1 MSDHSVKYFP
11 RARLSA
17 DNLRLVAEARK
28 AIDRSLK
35 RLRDTR
41 PLTDPHRLSPH
52 LTRNFVSIAETGHE
66 WRVIVEEAGIGTAIR
81 SFRDRLPAFNF
92 AQGQVMRLGL
102 DKISSVYGVS
112 DASCIAV
119 GPEGNVRP
127 VARRSSS

>member
-1 MSDHSVKYFP
+1 MSDHSVKYFS

-17 DNLRLVAEARK
+17 DDVRLIAEARK
-28 AIDRSLK
+28 AIDRSQQ

-66 WRVIVEEAGIGTAIR
+66 WRVIVEEAGIGTVIR
-81 SFRDRLPAFNF
+81 SFRHRLPAFNF
-92 AQGQVMRLGL
+92 AQCQVMRLGL
-102 DKISSVYGVS
+102 DKISSVHGVS
-112 DASCIAV
+112 DASCISV

-127 VARRSSS
+127 VPRRSSS